1 MFLFND
7 ILVITKIHSRKKNM
21 VTYTFRQNHILA
33 GLTVSLFDTPYY
45 PFGIQVVQKRDRKV
59 VLTLNARNE
68 HDRSKFVED
77 LKESIAEMDEME
89 ALRLESELE
98 KQRLSLS
105 GQQMPVV
112 ISSNGGTGGGGGLDK
127 RDSGITDNETSSSV
141 MVVDPNLAASARLL
155 DPTASSSAT
164 TSAAS
169 NGGSRVVLR
178 KSAINNS
185 LLDLT
190 DVAEKMARR
199 GSVGSLDSGMSISF
213 QSSSQ
218 LATAAGGSSSRQSSS
233 TGVNQN
239 QQHNSSSSREPSFNN
254 HAKSFSTSK
263 KRSFSG
269 SGGGSRGG
277 SVR

>member
-1 MFLFND
+1 MVP
-7 ILVITKIHSRKKNM
+7 ILIM
-21 VTYTFRQNHILA
+21 C
-33 GLTVSLFDTPYY
+33 
-45 PFGIQVVQKRDRKV
+45 IQISQKRDRKV
-59 VLTLNARNE
+59 MLTLNARNE

-89 ALRLESELE
+89 TLRLESELE

-112 ISSNGGTGGGGGLDK
+112 ITSNGGVPRAGATGGHDNTGYN
-127 RDSGITDNETSSSV
+127 RDSGITDNDSTS
-141 MVVDPNLAASARLL
+141 VDPSTSTTTSRLL
-155 DPTASSSAT
+155 DSSAAA
-164 TSAAS
+164 SAS

-185 LLDLT
+185 LLDLS
-190 DVAEKMARR
+190 DMAEKMARR

-218 LATAAGGSSSRQSSS
+218 LATTVTVTTSRQSSTTS
-233 TGVNQN
+233 GGHQTT
-239 QQHNSSSSREPSFNN
+239 SSSAEQHSSQDCPFNSTTSSPSVVAGHNKN
-254 HAKSFSTSK
+254 SNPPIK

-269 SGGGSRGG
+269 SGAGSRGA
-277 SVR
+277 SNR